1 VEPEIDDDKRLNEEK
16 RLRIRNNRHFFL
28 LLLVFLVALVLA
40 DGAVTRFLVNN
51 GLGSEANP
59 FLKMW
64 VKSDLLFVIKLVGAS
79 LAACILI
86 LKLVGPKDC
95 ETVNATG
102 ELYTPEA
109 EAVILVVPA
118 VNPVAEPLE
127 PMFAI
132 PELLLFQDTME
143 LIFADEPSE

>member
-40 DGAVTRFLVNN
+40 DGVVTRFLVNN

-79 LAACILI
+79 LAALI
-86 LKLVGPKDC
+86 LWTLYRTKPKMAWITASIFVGAYALVIIWNII
-95 ETVNATG
+95 VFYIATG
-102 ELYTPEA
+102 RL
-109 EAVILVVPA
+109 
-118 VNPVAEPLE
+118 
-127 PMFAI
+127 
-132 PELLLFQDTME
+132 
-143 LIFADEPSE
+143 S